1 MLEVLILVIFAVHT
15 AKYGDRCS
23 HAALV
28 ARAHPCGVSAAAD
41 QCACMHVQEIAV
53 GTGLNLPLYD
63 ADRVTSLTALD
74 ISGGML
80 AQVRRAL

>member
-1 MLEVLILVIFAVHT
+1 M
-15 AKYGDRCS
+15 
-23 HAALV
+23 HA
-28 ARAHPCGVSAAAD
+28 
-41 QCACMHVQEIAV
+41 QEIAV